1 MLHAFAKRTCPARFR
16 RVATVRFQA
25 LRATVTDDFKANQT
39 VYEQSRTLNRRRRLS
54 RQLGRVAY
62 LSPT

>member
-25 LRATVTDDFKANQT
+25 VSARVTDDFKANQV

>member
-1 MLHAFAKRTCPARFR
+1 MLHAFAKRTSPARFR
-16 RVATVRFQA
+16 RTSTIRFQA
-25 LRATVTDDFKANQT
+25 LRSKVTDDFKANQT